1 MCRFNNRLTLVSVMV
16 LSLTALSVS
25 VTHAGGD
32 KAILV
37 YIDQQRLF
45 AFEDYKLIHEF
56 DVVTG
61 RPEKETMTG
70 KFKITRKVKDYTSKK
85 YDAPMP
91 YSMFFSEDGKA
102 IHGTAWATLRSYV
115 HTYVTESVGSMG
127 CVGLTEADAKVLF
140 EWAPIGTSIVIVEKK
155 EEEKTEEE

>member
-25 VTHAGGD
+25 VTHAEGP

-61 RPEKETMTG
+61 RPGKETMSG
-70 KFKITRKVKDYTSKK
+70 KFKITRKPT
-85 YDAPMP
+85 
-91 YSMFFSEDGKA
+91 
-102 IHGTAWATLRSYV
+102 HGGFHCGSGMAEGSRTCPAHASGRMCLTLDVATA
-115 HTYVTESVGSMG
+115 
-127 CVGLTEADAKVLF
+127 
-140 EWAPIGTSIVIVEKK
+140 
-155 EEEKTEEE
+155 

>member
-1 MCRFNNRLTLVSVMV
+1 MSRFNPRFALLTVMI
-16 LSLTALSVS
+16 LSLTALFIP

-37 YIDQQRLF
+37 YIDQQKLF
-45 AFEDYKLIHEF
+45 AFEDYKLVHEF

-61 RPEKETMTG
+61 RPEKETVTG

-91 YSMFFSEDGKA
+91 YSMFFSEDGNA

-140 EWAPIGTSIVIVEKK
+140 EWAPIGTSIAIVEKK
-155 EEEKTEEE
+155 EEDKEKEE